1 MINKNRFNE
10 AQKEAIEHKDGSLL
24 VLAGPGSGKTLV
36 ITERTKRLI
45 EKGVP
50 AEKILVVTFTKAAAR
65 EMKERFL
72 REMGQERTN
81 VWFGTFHAVFFS
93 VLKCAY
99 GYRAENIIPEGQKK
113 QFFREMIRSLS
124 VEAGDEEE
132 LLENLE
138 GEISRVKAELLPLE
152 HYYPSCCSTDV
163 FRKIFTAYRELLL
176 NRGWI
181 DFDDMLVHCYR
192 LFSERR
198 DILRLWQEK
207 FQYIMVDEF
216 QDISR
221 IQYEI
226 VKLLAKP
233 SDNLCI
239 VGDDDQS
246 IYGFRGAKPEIML
259 NFSKDFPKRKQI
271 LLNINYR
278 CSPNILKAADRVIS
292 NNKNR
297 YQKKIMAA
305 PEKLKKEWKPVE
317 IREFHSLG
325 EENKRTMEDIVLLE
339 KSGMAYESMA
349 VLLRTN
355 GQAGMLAEI
364 FMRYNIPFY
373 IRDRIPN
380 RYEHWIARDILA
392 YIKIALGSRERQLF
406 LQIANRPKRYISREA
421 MDEPQ
426 VEFEGLRWFYED
438 KEWMLD
444 RIDQW
449 EADTR
454 VLRNL
459 RPYAA
464 VKYIRQTIGYDEFL
478 REYAEYRRIKPE
490 GLFELLDELMEA
502 AKPCVSFEDWFHQ
515 IEEYGQQLE
524 ALKKDMSFDK
534 KGVAIETMHS
544 AKGLEYEA
552 VWILDANEGTTPY
565 RKASLPEDIE
575 EERRLFYVAMT
586 RAKKELRIYYT
597 KERYNKPAE
606 PSRFVNEIMEGD

>member
-1 MINKNRFNE
+1 MIC
-10 AQKEAIEHKDGSLL
+10 
-24 VLAGPGSGKTLV
+24 
-36 ITERTKRLI
+36 ERTKRLI

-50 AEKILVVTFTKAAAR
+50 EEKILVVTFTKAAAR

-72 REMGQERTN
+72 QEMGQEKTR
-81 VWFGTFHAVFFS
+81 VQFGTFHAVFFS
-93 VLKCAY
+93 VLKHAY
-99 GYRAENIIPEGQKK
+99 GYRTENIIPEEKKK
-113 QFFREMIRSLS
+113 QFLREMARSLS
-124 VEAGDEEE
+124 LETSDEEE

-138 GEISRVKAELLPLE
+138 GEISRVKAEMLPLE

-163 FRKIFTAYRELLL
+163 FRKMFLAYRDFLLSHS
-176 NRGWI
+176 WI
-181 DFDDMLVHCYR
+181 DFDDMLVYCYQ
-192 LFSERR
+192 LFSARK

-233 SDNLCI
+233 GNNLCI

-246 IYGFRGAKPEIML
+246 VYGFRGAKPEIML
-259 NFSKDFPKRKQI
+259 HFPKDFPEGQQI
-271 LLNINYR
+271 LLNVNYR
-278 CSPNILKAADRVIS
+278 CSPNILEAADRVIS
-292 NNKNR
+292 HNEKR
-297 YQKKIMAA
+297 YQKRITAA
-305 PEKLKKEWKPVE
+305 PAKLKKEWKPVE
-317 IREFHSLG
+317 IREFQTLG
-325 EENKRTMEDIVLLE
+325 AENKRTIEDILSLARA
-339 KSGMAYESMA
+339 GMPYEEMA

-355 GQAGMLAEI
+355 GQAGMLAEV

-380 RYEHWIARDILA
+380 RYEHWVAKDIMA
-392 YIKIALGSRERQLF
+392 YIKIALGSRERRLF

-421 MDEPQ
+421 LEEPQ

-444 RIDQW
+444 RIDQM
-449 EADTR
+449 ETDIR
-454 VLRNL
+454 VLCRL

-464 VKYIRQTIGYDEFL
+464 VKYIRETIGYDDFL
-478 REYAEYRRIKPE
+478 KEYAEYRHIKPE
-490 GLFELLDELMEA
+490 GLFEILDEIMEA
-502 AKPCVSFEDWFHQ
+502 ARACESFEDWFEQ
-515 IEEYGQQLE
+515 IEEYGRQLE
-524 ALKKDMSFDK
+524 ALKKDTTLYK

-552 VWILDANEGTTPY
+552 VWILDANEGNTPY
-565 RKASLPEDIE
+565 RKAGQPEEIE

-606 PSRFVNEIMEGD
+606 PSRFVNEIMGE